1 MMLPL
6 LAALAAAAA
15 PVAPAA
21 DTAKAFPFPVEVHSL
36 SNGLRVV
43 FVQYDAPGLVAYYT
57 LMRVGSRNE
66 VEKGRSGYA
75 HFFEHMMFR
84 GTKQHS
90 AEDYN
95 ATVTRLGLNT
105 NAFTSEDM
113 TVYHLYGPAKA
124 LPTIIEYEAD
134 RFQNLSYDEPAFR
147 TEAGAI
153 LGEYT
158 KSASNPE
165 QKMFE
170 RMTETAFIRHTYA
183 HTVIGYLKDIQNM
196 PAGFEYSREFF
207 RRYYTPDNATIFV
220 AGDFDRPATLALLQ
234 QAYGGW
240 KGKTESLP
248 IPREPKQ
255 RQSRRGQVDW
265 DKPTLPRIWIT
276 WHTPG
281 ADNIKAAAVQNVL
294 NAYLFGPTSPLYQSL
309 VLGKQQLVD
318 SMDATY
324 SDHRDPNLFGV
335 LIRVKDAK
343 NLRAVEFAV
352 LREIRKLASG
362 GVDARR
368 LEAVR
373 SNLRYSNIMGL
384 DKADSAAV
392 TLAVN
397 TALTGDVNFLN
408 KEFDALAQIQP
419 RDLQDFAK
427 AYFID
432 LNRTT
437 VTLVTAG
444 KVGVR

>member
-1 MMLPL
+1 M
-6 LAALAAAAA
+6 
-15 PVAPAA
+15 
-21 DTAKAFPFPVEVHSL
+21 
-36 SNGLRVV
+36 
-43 FVQYDAPGLVAYYT
+43 
-57 LMRVGSRNE
+57 
-66 VEKGRSGYA
+66 
-75 HFFEHMMFR
+75 
-84 GTKQHS
+84 
-90 AEDYN
+90 
-95 ATVTRLGLNT
+95 
-105 NAFTSEDM
+105 
-113 TVYHLYGPAKA
+113 
-124 LPTIIEYEAD
+124 
-134 RFQNLSYDEPAFR
+134 
-147 TEAGAI
+147 
-153 LGEYT
+153 
-158 KSASNPE
+158 
-165 QKMFE
+165 
-170 RMTETAFIRHTYA
+170 
-183 HTVIGYLKDIQNM
+183 
-196 PAGFEYSREFF
+196 
-207 RRYYTPDNATIFV
+207 
-220 AGDFDRPATLALLQ
+220 
-234 QAYGGW
+234 
-240 KGKTESLP
+240 P

-255 RQSRRGQVDW
+255 RQSRRGQVGW

-281 ADNIKAAAVQNVL
+281 ADNIKGAAVQNVL

-397 TALTGDVNFLN
+397 TALTGDVNYLN
-408 KEFDALAQIQP
+408 KEFEAVAQVQP

-427 AYFID
+427 GYFID

>member
-1 MMLPL
+1 MM
-6 LAALAAAAA
+6 
-15 PVAPAA
+15 
-21 DTAKAFPFPVEVHSL
+21 
-36 SNGLRVV
+36 
-43 FVQYDAPGLVAYYT
+43 
-57 LMRVGSRNE
+57 
-66 VEKGRSGYA
+66 
-75 HFFEHMMFR
+75 
-84 GTKQHS
+84 
-90 AEDYN
+90 
-95 ATVTRLGLNT
+95 
-105 NAFTSEDM
+105 
-113 TVYHLYGPAKA
+113 
-124 LPTIIEYEAD
+124 
-134 RFQNLSYDEPAFR
+134 
-147 TEAGAI
+147 
-153 LGEYT
+153 
-158 KSASNPE
+158 
-165 QKMFE
+165 
-170 RMTETAFIRHTYA
+170 ETAFTRHTYA

-196 PAGFEYSREFF
+196 PSGFEYSREFF

-220 AGDFDRPATLALLQ
+220 AGDFDRPATLALLEK
-234 QAYGGW
+234 AYGGW
-240 KGKTESLP
+240 KGKTESMP
-248 IPREPKQ
+248 VPREPKQ

-281 ADNIKAAAVQNVL
+281 ADNLRAAAVQNVL

-324 SDHRDPNLFGV
+324 GDHRDPNLFGV

-368 LEAVR
+368 LDAVR

-397 TALTGDVNFLN
+397 TALTGDVSFLN
-408 KEFDALAQIQP
+408 KEFDAVAQIQP

-444 KVGVR
+444 KVGLR

>member
-196 PAGFEYSREFF
+196 PSGFEYSREFF
-207 RRYYTPDNATIFV
+207 RRYYTPDNATIFI

-324 SDHRDPNLFGV
+324 GDHRDPNLFGV

-408 KEFDALAQIQP
+408 KEFDAVAQIQP

>member
-1 MMLPL
+1 MRAPRRTRMMLPL

-15 PVAPAA
+15 PAAPAA
-21 DTAKAFPFPVEVHSL
+21 DTARAFPFPVEVHSL
-36 SNGLRVV
+36 PNGLRVV
-43 FVQYDAPGLVAYYT
+43 FIQYDAPGLVAYYT
-57 LMRVGSRNE
+57 LMRVGSRTE

-75 HFFEHMMFR
+75 HF
-84 GTKQHS
+84 
-90 AEDYN
+90 
-95 ATVTRLGLNT
+95 
-105 NAFTSEDM
+105 
-113 TVYHLYGPAKA
+113 
-124 LPTIIEYEAD
+124 IEYEAD

-170 RMTETAFIRHTYA
+170 RMMETAFTRHTYA

-196 PAGFEYSREFF
+196 PSGFEYSREFF
-207 RRYYTPDNATIFV
+207 RRYYTPDNATIFI
-220 AGDFDRPATLALLQ
+220 AGDFDRPSTLALLEK
-234 QAYGGW
+234 AYGGW
-240 KGKTESLP
+240 KGRMESMP
-248 IPREPKQ
+248 IAREPKQ
-255 RQSRRGQVDW
+255 RQSRRAQVDW

-281 ADNIKAAAVQNVL
+281 ADNLRAAAVQNVL

-408 KEFDALAQIQP
+408 KEFDAVAQIQP